1 MMLYD
6 VYLDIDILKNP
17 GINCFFNKELSMV
30 HALNPPPQKKNKT
43 KQTNKNKNKNKQ
55 KQTKIQQ
62 QTESQ
67 RDKHNHKQKVIK
79 KPKRLK
85 ESKE

>member
-30 HALNPPPQKKNKT
+30 HALNPPPKKTKKKT
-43 KQTNKNKNKNKQ
+43 KQTKKNQQKYNNKQ
-55 KQTKIQQ
+55 NHNKIN
-62 QTESQ
+62 TTT
-67 RDKHNHKQKVIK
+67 NK
-79 KPKRLK
+79 K
-85 ESKE
+85 

>member
-30 HALNPPPQKKNKT
+30 HALNPPPQKNKT
-43 KQTNKNKNKNKQ
+43 KQTNKKNKNKQ
-55 KQTKIQQ
+55 KYNNKQNHNKIN
-62 QTESQ
+62 TTT
-67 RDKHNHKQKVIK
+67 NK
-79 KPKRLK
+79 K
-85 ESKE
+85 